1 MGESRDERFEAGSA
15 NDDQD
20 IARVAFRKFFHISHS
35 FKMALVQLWDLTII
49 SSYLRNVTLGKGMS
63 QREIHRTTGIDRKTI
78 RRYAQ
83 SYSFMAFQE
92 AEHSKS
98 STEQGVATGIG
109 PPSAQSPPPRP
120 PVQEHNLPK
129 QVCSA
134 CEAHREWIEEQLRLG
149 RNGMAIYQD
158 LVELFAFT
166 HRYNSVK
173 RFVRKLKKKD
183 PQQYDRLE
191 FLMGEEAQVDYGQ
204 GAPTLHS
211 NGKYLRPRLFIMTL
225 KYSGRAFRK
234 TVWKSSQ
241 ETWCKLHEEAF
252 RYFGGCPQYVTLDNL
267 KEGVIKPDI
276 YEPDLNPLYAA
287 MLEHYSVVADPA
299 RVSDSDRKGTVENA
313 VKHTQNTAL
322 KGRKFD
328 SIEAQNEW
336 LMHWESRWASQRIH
350 GRAKRQVEVMFQEE
364 KPYLME
370 LPLMPF
376 RYFQQETRTVYD
388 DGTIQ
393 VGKSYYAAS
402 PARLGTEVTV
412 RIFDEEIQILD
423 PRRMEV
429 VRRHPKSKRA
439 GSLMMDPR
447 DRIFNPSRET
457 DRLLSQAEAIGPHTF
472 GLCEKWFNEEG
483 RSGQR
488 RMYGLVNLVR
498 HYPACYVE
506 KAAELA
512 KDNGLRSSKAL
523 RRMVESMAAEAQERK
538 AEQSDDLTQD
548 HPLIRSGEDYAAFWD
563 QHAAHADSPV
573 GPVHKKII
581 SSRFAIVSREDLPQI
596 WQKASWL
603 KVIEVF
609 GLIVDNK
616 RRSRDDEIWLKS
628 PFTLEVQ
635 ASLHL
640 SLSANIY
647 KDFSSGKGGGIM
659 QFCREMLRRQGLE
672 MTMFEVARWM
682 VAEGISTSSPQ
693 TLSVRDGQPQPRAV
707 GGPAVLNH
715 TNRAIEVDLRPYL
728 RPDHPEWG
736 RRGISAVTCRYLGCG
751 FLPHRAKE
759 KGASPLNS
767 RMVFQVRGV
776 LENGHDLQPVI
787 LSHSGRALSR
797 EQEDSDGKY
806 WSYPF
811 RKGLEIYNQ
820 DKLLLDEE
828 ARHQANTLGLV
839 LVEGFFDVA
848 KLVEAGCR
856 NVGALMGSHISVEQI
871 ERLEWMRS
879 RTGFPRIVL
888 FLDRDLPGR
897 EGAMQAGERLRC
909 HNFEVSVFDWDRSM
923 SWNGQGPEPIP
934 SFIQDPADMSVE
946 QLQSLRKQGII

>member
-1 MGESRDERFEAGSA
+1 M
-15 NDDQD
+15 N
-20 IARVAFRKFFHISHS
+20 VLKP
-35 FKMALVQLWDLTII
+35 DLQTTIKT
-49 SSYLRNVTLGKGMS
+49 LLGKGVG
-63 QREIHRTTGIDRKTI
+63 QREMHRKTGIDRKTI

-83 SYSFMAFQE
+83 MGSQE
-92 AEHSKS
+92 AEYPKS
-98 STEQGVATGIG
+98 PTELGVATG
-109 PPSAQSPPPRP
+109 PDEPSVQNPPPRP
-120 PVQEHNLPK
+120 PGPEQKVPK
-129 QVCSA
+129 HARSA
-134 CEAHREWIEEQLRLG
+134 CEAHREWIEQQLRLG
-149 RNGMAIYQD
+149 RNGMGIYQD
-158 LVELFAFT
+158 LVELFGFT

-173 RFVRKLKKKD
+173 RFVRGLRKKD
-183 PQQYDRLE
+183 PQQFDRLE

-204 GAPTLHS
+204 GAPTLHG
-211 NGKYLRPRLFIMTL
+211 NGKYLRPRLFVMTL

-234 TVWKSSQ
+234 TVWKSSK

-267 KEGVIKPDI
+267 REGVIKPDI

-287 MLEHYSVVADPA
+287 MLELYGVVADPA
-299 RVSDSDRKGTVENA
+299 RVSDSNRKGTVENA
-313 VKHTQNTAL
+313 VKHTQDTAL

-328 SIEAQNEW
+328 NIEAQNEW

-402 PARLGTEVTV
+402 PARLGSEVTV

-429 VRRHPKSKRA
+429 VRRHPKSRRV
-439 GSLMMDPR
+439 GSLMMEPG

-457 DRLLSQAEAIGPHTF
+457 DRLLSQAEAIGPNTF
-472 GLCEKWFNEEG
+472 ALCEKWFNEEG
-483 RSGQR
+483 RNGQR

-506 KAAELA
+506 KAAVLA

-538 AEQSDDLTQD
+538 AEQSDEITQD

-563 QHAAHADSPV
+563 RHAAQAASP
-573 GPVHKKII
+573 GQPTSGKII
-581 SSRFAIVSREDLPQI
+581 ASSASIINREDLPQI
-596 WQKASWL
+596 WQQANWL

-609 GLIVDNK
+609 GLIVDEK
-616 RRSRDDEIWLKS
+616 RRTRDDEIWLKS
-628 PFTLEVQ
+628 PFTLEAR
-635 ASLHL
+635 ASMHL

-659 QFCREMLRRQGLE
+659 QFCREMLRRKGLE

-682 VAEGISTSSPQ
+682 VAEGISTPSPQ
-693 TLSVRDGQPQPRAV
+693 TLSACDGQPQPRAA
-707 GGPAVLNH
+707 GGPRMSNH
-715 TNRAIEVDLRPYL
+715 TNRAIKVDLRPYL
-728 RPDHPEWG
+728 RSDHPEWE
-736 RRGISAVTCRYLGCG
+736 RRGISSATCRYLGCG
-751 FLPHRAKE
+751 FLPHRARE

-767 RMVFQVRGV
+767 RLVFQVRGV
-776 LENGHDLQPVI
+776 LESGHDLQPVI

-820 DKLLLDEE
+820 DKILLDEE
-828 ARHQANTLGLV
+828 ARHQTNTFGLV
-839 LVEGFFDVA
+839 LVEGFLMWQSWWKRVA
-848 KLVEAGCR
+848 
-856 NVGALMGSHISVEQI
+856 
-871 ERLEWMRS
+871 
-879 RTGFPRIVL
+879 
-888 FLDRDLPGR
+888 
-897 EGAMQAGERLRC
+897 AMSA
-909 HNFEVSVFDWDRSM
+909 
-923 SWNGQGPEPIP
+923 P
-934 SFIQDPADMSVE
+934 
-946 QLQSLRKQGII
+946 